1 MKVQKTRTLTE
12 LKVMM
17 LRYELKERE
26 NSEEMVL
33 NGEKKMFDEMNVK
46 ELGDAMKMASQ
57 GEELKLLHD
66 NHKGDVRNVI
76 ETILRNTM
84 AVK

>member
-1 MKVQKTRTLTE
+1 M
-12 LKVMM
+12 
-17 LRYELKERE
+17 
-26 NSEEMVL
+26 L
-33 NGEKKMFDEMNVK
+33 NGEEKMFDEMKVK
-46 ELGDAMKMASQ
+46 ELGDAMKMTSQ

>member
-1 MKVQKTRTLTE
+1 
-12 LKVMM
+12 
-17 LRYELKERE
+17 
-26 NSEEMVL
+26 MVL
-33 NGEKKMFDEMNVK
+33 NGEEKMFDEMKVK
-46 ELGDAMKMASQ
+46 ELGDAMKMTSQ

>member
-1 MKVQKTRTLTE
+1 MQKTRTLTE